1 MPKLSQALNLI
12 SKKSK
17 EEERLRSPA
26 VNYFGPE
33 EGPFMCGH
41 CEYFKDGFCRN
52 EQVQAHVDF
61 AGCCNL
67 YESIEEDEGEEEEEE
82 HGSGSGDTE

>member
-1 MPKLSQALNLI
+1 MPNLNEALKLVT
-12 SKKSK
+12 KKSK

-41 CEYFKDGFCRN
+41 CEYFQRKGETDDGYCAN
-52 EQVQAHVDF
+52 EQVKADVEF

-67 YESIEEDEGEEEEEE
+67 YESIEESAEEEAEGDEEE
-82 HGSGSGDTE
+82 